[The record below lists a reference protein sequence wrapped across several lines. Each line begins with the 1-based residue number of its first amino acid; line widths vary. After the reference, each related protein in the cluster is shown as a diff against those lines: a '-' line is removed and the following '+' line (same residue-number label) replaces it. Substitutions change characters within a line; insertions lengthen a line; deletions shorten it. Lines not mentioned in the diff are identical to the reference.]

1 MAGAVAA
8 VVEAGPLEDQ
18 VAVRSLSVLGLPA
31 VEEVGPQVADLEDG
45 RAVVAAEAAEA
56 AGHLVDQ
63 EVAGRAAAAQVAGR
77 AAAAQVAGPPV
88 DPPAG
93 QVPAALAGSQ
103 EAARDYPVHCPVSP
117 VGNPKLWV
125 A

>member
-31 VEEVGPQVADLEDG
+31 AEEVGPQVADLEDG
-45 RAVVAAEAAEA
+45 RAVVTAEA